1 MAPRDGIL
9 IPGTLDMLV
18 LKALHL
24 GADHGWGISRSIEKL
39 SLGACMVQQGA
50 VYPALQRLLVRGLV
64 TADWRASE
72 NNRRVRVYRL
82 TASGRRHL
90 EEEMTSWR
98 RAAGG
103 IERVLRASAREA

>member
-1 MAPRDGIL
+1 VSQRDGIL

-24 GADHGWGISRSIEKL
+24 GPNHGWGISGAIEQL
-39 SLGACMVQQGA
+39 SLGACLVQQGA

-82 TASGRRHL
+82 TTSGRRHL
-90 EEEMTSWR
+90 DDAMTSWR

-103 IERVLRASAREA
+103 VERVLRASAREA